1 MGQIT
6 LSQNSLRPSLSLLK
20 KQQQTNKKTYPLL
33 GTGVTTTK
41 NVNVFVMNVKTDRTA
56 SHCWL

>member
-6 LSQNSLRPSLSLLK
+6 LSQNSLRPSLSRLK
-20 KQQQTNKKTYPLL
+20 KQQQTKQKYPSL

-41 NVNVFVMNVKTDRTA
+41 NVNVFAMNVKMDRTA
-56 SHCWL
+56 SNCWL